1 MDFIII
7 YILCRFGTGSGPTW
21 LVSIDCFGTESRLTS
36 CSRRPVYDSYCEDV
50 AIECNATDFN
60 TNFDYYFGT
69 DSDAD
74 SDTDSNLNVYI
85 PSGSG
90 TASLAI

>member
-1 MDFIII
+1 MVDFIII
-7 YILCRFGTGSGPTW
+7 YILRRFGTGSGPTW
-21 LVSIDCFGTESRLTS
+21 LVRIDCFGTEPRLTS

-50 AIECNATDFN
+50 AIDCSATDPN
-60 TNFDYYFGT
+60 TNFDYHFGT

-74 SDTDSNLNVYI
+74 SNVYI